1 MRPGPPVRPP
11 DFPEADFLG
20 LLDAGPHPLP
30 VIASS
35 PALRALHTV
44 RPQEPS
50 FEMVDTSEKPFTL
63 SVPEA
68 DLELLRKKLELVR
81 LPDEL
86 DGANWDYGAPLA
98 DIKRLVTH
106 WKDSYDWRK
115 SEAEINKLPMFTRD
129 IEVDGHGSLNI
140 HYIHQKSEV
149 KNAIPLLFVH
159 GWPGDFLEVR
169 KMLPLLTAK
178 SEGNPSF
185 HVVALS
191 LPGFGFSEAPKK
203 PGFAGAQYAEVFNK
217 LMLALGYDEYVYQ
230 GGDWGYILGLHA
242 VTHYAHKHIKAWHTN
257 MPSCVSIPRA
267 PLNLI

>member
-1 MRPGPPVRPP
+1 M
-11 DFPEADFLG
+11 ADT
-20 LLDAGPHPLP
+20 A
-30 VIASS
+30 
-35 PALRALHTV
+35 
-44 RPQEPS
+44 
-50 FEMVDTSEKPFTL
+50 EKPFTL

-115 SEAEINKLPMFTRD
+115 SESEINKLPMFTRD
-129 IEVDGHGSLNI
+129 IEVDGHGALNI

-159 GWPGDFLEVR
+159 GCTFMLFCVSEARAYFFLFLGPGDFLEVR

-203 PGFAGAQYAEVFNK
+203 PGFAGAQYAEVREFEV
-217 LMLALGYDEYVYQ
+217 LHTDEAASHTEHRSSISSCWRWDTTSMVSGVSDFRLYTLLISCSYSLPGRRLG
-230 GGDWGYILGLHA
+230 
-242 VTHYAHKHIKAWHTN
+242 
-257 MPSCVSIPRA
+257 IPRA
-267 PLNLI
+267 RFLPACTAYAPL